1 MLSVGPDP
9 VVVEHRLWSGALA
22 CPTCGQRLAP
32 WGHAAPRFV
41 RVTTELIQRIRPRRA
56 ICSRVGGCGRSHVLL
71 PRFCLG
77 RRVDVV
83 TVIWAALLAR
93 AAGLGWRAITAAAGR
108 PASTVRGW
116 LSRFTAHA
124 EPIRVA
130 FAWLERR
137 ANTGGDLDRL
147 VPAGSGVADAV
158 GQVGAACAA
167 VRRARGSAV
176 FAVSA
181 AEMVAACSGGWLL
194 AARPP
199 ASGGKWI
206 NTSPHL

>member
-1 MLSVGPDP
+1 M
-9 VVVEHRLWSGALA
+9 
-22 CPTCGQRLAP
+22 
-32 WGHAAPRFV
+32 
-41 RVTTELIQRIRPRRA
+41 
-56 ICSRVGGCGRSHVLL
+56 LL

-77 RRVDVV
+77 RRVDAV

-93 AAGLGWRAITAAAGR
+93 AAGQGWRTITAAAGR

-124 EPIRVA
+124 GLIRVA
-130 FAWLERR
+130 FARLERD

-147 VPAGSGVADAV
+147 VPAGSAVADAV
-158 GQVGAACAA
+158 AQVGAGCAA
-167 VRRARGSAV
+167 VRRALRATV

-181 AEMVAACSGGWLL
+181 AEMVAACSGGLLL
-194 AARPP
+194 AAGFPFATGR
-199 ASGGKWI
+199 WI